1 VFEDKHIVVTL
12 KVTSLM
18 KREFNDTGLCIPD
31 RHYMADTSEKIEAII
46 QFVEKGKYFT
56 ISRPRQ
62 FGKTTTLSLLSR
74 QLNLRKD
81 YLTLSISF
89 EDIDTDTYQHQ
100 ERFIYGFLDM
110 LAIEFE
116 SLDLPEPAGFIEQ
129 QIDKIT
135 NMPALSRFIT
145 RLVRDIL
152 PGKSVVLL
160 IDEVDKSS
168 NNQLFLDFL
177 GMLRKKY
184 LRWNE
189 GKDDTFQSVIL
200 AGVHDIKTLKAKI
213 RPDERKSF
221 DSAQD
226 KYNSPWNIAA
236 DFKVDLS
243 FSLREIESMLQ
254 DYTREKEIR
263 PDIPAIAE
271 QLHYYTSG
279 YPYLVS
285 KLCKFIDE
293 DIVPS
298 RKDKNW
304 SVTDADAAFMMIAD
318 KGYTTTLFDSLT
330 KNLENND
337 DLYELVFQII
347 INGERFDFAIA
358 NPVINLGFIHG
369 IIVRADQGRCH
380 IHNRIFEQRI
390 YDYMMSKLLQTK
402 YREVNAF
409 RGPEFYSDEGLD
421 VRLILQRFQAFMKEH
436 GSNRD
441 ARFLE
446 REGRL
451 LFLSYLRPIING
463 TGFDFKE
470 PNVSDERRMDIVI
483 TCRNKRYVIEL
494 KIWHGPK
501 YHQKG
506 LEQLSSYL
514 DKYSLKEGYLLIYN
528 FNKNKEYKQEQIVFE
543 DKHIFAVWI

>member
-1 VFEDKHIVVTL
+1 VFEDKHIVVPL

-200 AGVHDIKTLKAKI
+200 AGVHDIKTLKTKI

-409 RGPEFYSDEGLD
+409 SGPEFYSDEGLD